1 MIPFRYF
8 AAASVAAHALL
19 LGVKDFGWR
28 QEAAL
33 RFAPPEST
41 VAVRFA
47 EVTPPP
53 LGNAE
58 EKAAPAE
65 QTPTPEAA
73 SALPV
78 DAPNAPPDPATEEK
92 TAAERPA
99 TPAKKATA
107 FPKKTEAPRK
117 KPSPRPKVKPAPP
130 PPLGGATAEPRSAR
144 QPAPPSPP
152 TPEPKKELV
161 LGHSGA
167 PSYARFIPPDYP
179 ERARRRNLEGKVLLR
194 VLISAEGRAKAVE
207 VLESSHPEFT
217 LAARASARRS
227 RYVPMKRLG
236 QPEEAWVLIPFH
248 FKLR

>member
-8 AAASVAAHALL
+8 VAASVAAHALL

-33 RFAPPEST
+33 RFASPEST

-47 EVTPPP
+47 GVVPPP
-53 LGNAE
+53 LEGTE
-58 EKAAPAE
+58 KKAAP
-65 QTPTPEAA
+65 
-73 SALPV
+73 
-78 DAPNAPPDPATEEK
+78 
-92 TAAERPA
+92 AERPA

-107 FPKKTEAPRK
+107 LPKKTEAPRK
-117 KPSPRPKVKPAPP
+117 RPSPRPKAKPAPP
-130 PPLGGATAEPRSAR
+130 PPPGGATAEPRSAR
-144 QPAPPSPP
+144 QPVPPSPP
-152 TPEPKKELV
+152 TSEPKKELV

>member
-8 AAASVAAHALL
+8 AAVSVAAHALL

-53 LGNAE
+53 LGSAE

-78 DAPNAPPDPATEEK
+78 DAPKAPPVPATEEK
-92 TAAERPA
+92 TAAER
-99 TPAKKATA
+99 
-107 FPKKTEAPRK
+107 RI
-117 KPSPRPKVKPAPP
+117 
-130 PPLGGATAEPRSAR
+130 
-144 QPAPPSPP
+144 
-152 TPEPKKELV
+152 
-161 LGHSGA
+161 A
-167 PSYARFIPPDYP
+167 PS
-179 ERARRRNLEGKVLLR
+179 
-194 VLISAEGRAKAVE
+194 
-207 VLESSHPEFT
+207 
-217 LAARASARRS
+217 AA
-227 RYVPMKRLG
+227 
-236 QPEEAWVLIPFH
+236 
-248 FKLR
+248 

>member
-33 RFAPPEST
+33 SFAPPEST

-47 EVTPPP
+47 GVTPPP
-53 LGNAE
+53 LGSAE
-58 EKAAPAE
+58 
-65 QTPTPEAA
+65 
-73 SALPV
+73 
-78 DAPNAPPDPATEEK
+78 
-92 TAAERPA
+92 
-99 TPAKKATA
+99 KKASPARKATV

-117 KPSPRPKVKPAPP
+117 KPSPSPKEKPAPP
-130 PPLGGATAEPRSAR
+130 TPPGGATAEPRSAR
-144 QPAPPSPP
+144 QPAPLSPP
-152 TPEPKKELV
+152 TSEPKKELV

>member
-8 AAASVAAHALL
+8 VAASVAAHALL
-19 LGVKDFGWR
+19 LGVKDFVWR

-33 RFAPPEST
+33 RFAPSENT

-47 EVTPPP
+47 GVTPPP
-53 LGNAE
+53 LENAE
-58 EKAAPAE
+58 KKASPTE
-65 QTPTPEAA
+65 QTPTPEAM

-78 DAPNAPPDPATEEK
+78 DAPKAPPVPATEEK

-99 TPAKKATA
+99 SPAKKATV

-117 KPSPRPKVKPAPP
+117 RPSPSPKEKPSPPP
-130 PPLGGATAEPRSAR
+130 PPGGATAEPHSAR
-144 QPAPPSPP
+144 QPAPLPQPA
-152 TPEPKKELV
+152 PEPKKELV

-227 RYVPMKRLG
+227 RYVPMKRFG

>member
-8 AAASVAAHALL
+8 VAASVAAHVLL

-33 RFAPPEST
+33 RFAPSENT

-47 EVTPPP
+47 GVTPPP
-53 LGNAE
+53 LGNAR
-58 EKAAPAE
+58 EKTAPAE
-65 QTPTPEAA
+65 QTPAPEAA

-78 DAPNAPPDPATEEK
+78 EAPKAPPVPATEEK
-92 TAAERPA
+92 TAAERLA
-99 TPAKKATA
+99 SPAKKATV

-117 KPSPRPKVKPAPP
+117 KPSPPP
-130 PPLGGATAEPRSAR
+130 PPGGATAEPHSAR
-144 QPAPPSPP
+144 QPAPLSPP
-152 TPEPKKELV
+152 IPEPKKELV

-179 ERARRRNLEGKVLLR
+179 ERARRRNLEGRVLLR

-236 QPEEAWVLIPFH
+236 QPEEAWVLIPFQ